1 MLRTPLPAALNHHW
15 IIFRSPKVAVLT
27 RRMSSKTNRRYRSD
41 IGITFRAC
49 ACCVTMRKYSEIVI
63 IFGLEAILG
72 VWLVHFKT
80 KTTSYSHLYRK
91 RGTWAML
98 RSGLRDKCC
107 AIYTI
112 DVRLSDCRHWL
123 RWLQEI
129 GQQTIR
135 VLCIVRTSLQLSPN
149 KIKFAFD
156 LKKTLSSSSSIDSAS
171 RNATE

>member
-1 MLRTPLPAALNHHW
+1 
-15 IIFRSPKVAVLT
+15 
-27 RRMSSKTNRRYRSD
+27 MSSKTNRRYRSD